1 MPVRPTRCS
10 KLCHLLLKYLIGEDM
25 ECGGFLFEMSVS
37 FDYLPKKGIGVFGN
51 IEARLARANRCG
63 VILTLPYAPE

>member
-1 MPVRPTRCS
+1 VQKGPNLILMPVRPTRCS

-37 FDYLPKKGIGVFGN
+37 FKYLPKKGIGVVVFVPQYVN
-51 IEARLARANRCG
+51 AEL
-63 VILTLPYAPE
+63 